1 MIFLKLS
8 PTCWYST
15 IQQGPPKSRWV
26 LVEDPGSVQKIWH
39 SGLLKQSCVKGFP
52 LQKYLCKNCPV
63 YPPCLALLSRC
74 FPGIPEIFSFSSFKI
89 SSVGRG
95 RDEGSYWVTRL
106 AIYFNYIPAFV
117 KYFELDVQN
126 KPSWFGK
133 GLFQFDSSY
142 VPFLKSP
149 FDDIRK
155 VTNEE
160 KIPNPRCLQNW
171 VIWDSSVHPTT
182 KTKGKAPQRNLDSV
196 DTRRICSK
204 ENHLGWFQNL
214 RNLWYVFF
222 FKQIFQ
228 GHNKR

>member
-1 MIFLKLS
+1 MAARPTKKWVIRRWWFRNPIPNHRLDVLQTLVNHGIIYQPQLVSQIFASTVPKLLWNDFLKLS

-26 LVEDPGSVQKIWH
+26 LVEDPGSVEKIWH

-52 LQKYLCKNCPV
+52 LQKHLCKNCPV

-126 KPSWFGK
+126 
-133 GLFQFDSSY
+133 
-142 VPFLKSP
+142 
-149 FDDIRK
+149 
-155 VTNEE
+155 
-160 KIPNPRCLQNW
+160 
-171 VIWDSSVHPTT
+171 
-182 KTKGKAPQRNLDSV
+182 
-196 DTRRICSK
+196 
-204 ENHLGWFQNL
+204 
-214 RNLWYVFF
+214 
-222 FKQIFQ
+222 
-228 GHNKR
+228 